1 MRKIVRTTYYFGV
14 ILVFA
19 VIVVVGFTQTNA
31 FRSYLRDR
39 IVEATS
45 TGLNG
50 ELSFGPLRGNLF
62 TGLYVDSIRVRESGK
77 DLATIDRLEARYDL
91 LSLLAKHASITRLTL
106 VNPTI
111 NLTRNAGG
119 SWNIARLIKR
129 THADTTPSPWVF
141 DLRQVQLKNAQFT
154 LLDSLRIERRMNDST
169 FVPSPGYVDYADV
182 RLDSLELDAGATIR
196 TGSLSASI
204 RSLSFTLARPQ
215 LRLKQLAGEFKWD
228 PSSTTARKLEV
239 ETEKSQLRL
248 DAAIEQINIMKIGAL
263 ATLQRPPLFLRLN
276 VVKLDLGELRA
287 FVGPAI
293 GFLDKEVSGE
303 VDADGSFG
311 LLHVRDATIKTPR
324 SAVYVAGTL
333 AHLDHPRDLE
343 LDLACTMNKVDPG
356 DAAELLPGLHLPNL
370 DSLGPIACDL
380 KFKGQPTLF
389 NARLT
394 GVSSVGAVD
403 ADVLLDAQHGDLSYD
418 GTLTTHGFNL
428 GQLLGD
434 SLLSSSLNATATVKG
449 SGTRLKNLTA
459 VIRAEADSSAFYGLP
474 VGRSVIVTDIADRT
488 ARTRVAVR
496 ISSTRLD
503 LSGKMTVGMNDSLSY
518 EIDGRVNSLNLA
530 EVTRRRQQT
539 SDLSFDLHAQG
550 TGIQLDAL
558 RGELG
563 VKFLESSFDT
573 VSFAGGGFTVRLN
586 TLDRSHRWLHVA
598 SDAAD
603 LDINGTFTPAAI
615 LSTIANASKLLGR
628 TISYRLNTLDSL
640 RAFPPG
646 KAIVAEFRPPA
657 IAELSEHVDAEVK
670 LRVKDCYPLG
680 VLLRTGLYGSLSL
693 TGRVMSSPEG
703 DRLTGKITA
712 EQLELAD
719 QHLRMGFQDAVISYD
734 IGGLAVASVL
744 DSLSASVGLQMSRF
758 DINSLHSAGLAADL
772 RVSGGSSDYRITGL
786 VDSVMRIDAEGRSSD
801 DSGFV
806 SFDLPRLKIEFGTY
820 ALENTDPVQLKL
832 GSDGLEIANLR
843 LRHEAEELNASGY
856 FDPQGTSDLAVSAKN
871 FFLIN
876 LPKIFPSLA
885 KRGPEATFSGELN
898 AAATFRGSFDDPMFS
913 LELNAAGVRYANT
926 SFGQILARWSY
937 AERMLQVSTEFR
949 SRPEDP
955 SLQPDL
961 VISGT
966 VPYNLSL
973 RGAREQKLEGEM
985 NLDIHSANFR
995 LEFLNPFLAQTGDLS
1010 GSMACNLRLEGTVS
1024 SPLYEGSLSIEN
1036 ARFFF
1041 KPLNLTYLLGG
1052 KLVPS
1057 GQRIALQDVAIRNVQ
1072 EDRPDGTMALS
1083 GTFTLEGIQIKDFD
1097 ISANGQLLVMKE
1109 SARRPGQS
1117 LYGDL
1122 FVATGS
1128 DGVQWRGTPA
1138 SSDVSGTL
1146 AIKNANLTLPPIR
1159 QAQSLPSSTI
1169 PVRVIDDVA
1178 AARQGNGEPSSE
1190 TASAATSQRATEPPV
1205 AIHRP
1210 PVPPLAAEAS
1220 QSSTDASFLDN
1231 IQYDLVIETQ
1241 GLTQVRFVFTN
1252 LTNEELFAILK
1263 GKATFRKDGDQ
1274 VRLTGEVEL
1283 GNGSY
1288 YSNIKKL
1295 DASGKLRFTGDPF
1308 NPELDVVATYEGYY
1322 RGTIDTTSAAARTS
1336 GGTST
1341 SGATQGLE
1349 QKVIVK
1355 LDITGTREQP
1365 KVKTELER
1373 YDQFGNLLPQTTG
1386 DVEGDAIAFLIT
1398 GSFRDEL
1405 TQQDRLALASSNVLG
1420 GLTSSVL
1427 SGPLTD
1433 LLRKEFG
1440 IIRSV
1445 DVLYYGGSFQES
1457 ADVRLTGELGDAVF
1471 RLGGR
1476 VLNDINNANVS
1487 IQLPMSS
1494 ILGSEKWRNLVLEA
1508 ERRVEG
1514 VESVDQRRESK
1525 GIRLLYR
1532 IIF

>member
-1 MRKIVRTTYYFGV
+1 VRKIVRTTYYLGV
-14 ILVFA
+14 ILLFA
-19 VIVVVGFTQTNA
+19 AIVVVGFTQTNA
-31 FRSYLRDR
+31 FRSYLRDK
-39 IVEATS
+39 IIEATS

-62 TGLYVDSIRVRESGK
+62 TGFHVDSILVRESGQ
-77 DLATIDRLEARYDL
+77 DLATIDRLEARYDP
-91 LSLLAKHASITRLTL
+91 LSLLAKHVSITRLTL
-106 VNPTI
+106 VNPTVNI
-111 NLTRNAGG
+111 TRSADG
-119 SWNIARLIKR
+119 SWNVTRLIKR
-129 THADTTPSPWVF
+129 THEDTTPSPWVL
-141 DLRQVQLKNAQFT
+141 DLKQLQLKDAHFT
-154 LLDSLRIERRMNDST
+154 LLDSLRIEQRMNDST
-169 FVPSPGYVDYADV
+169 FVPSPDFVDYADF
-182 RLDSLELDAGATIR
+182 RLDSLDLDAGATIR
-196 TGSLSASI
+196 AGSLSALI
-204 RSLSFTLARPQ
+204 RSLSFTLARPH
-215 LRLKQLAGEFKWD
+215 LRLKQFGGEFKWD

-239 ETEKSQLRL
+239 ETEQSGLRL
-248 DAAIEQINIMKIGAL
+248 DAAIEQTDIMKIGSL
-263 ATLQRPPLFLRLN
+263 AALQRSPLFLRLN
-276 VVKLDLGELRA
+276 VVKLDLGELKA

-293 GFLDKEVSGE
+293 GFLDKEVSGQ
-303 VDADGSFG
+303 VDADGAFG
-311 LLHVRDATIKTPR
+311 LLHVRDAIVKTPR
-324 SAVYVAGTL
+324 STVHVTGTL

-343 LDLACTMNKVDPG
+343 LDVVCNMNKVDPQ
-356 DAAELLPGLHLPNL
+356 DAAELLPGLHLPQL
-370 DSLGPIACDL
+370 DSLGPIECDL
-380 KFKGQPTLF
+380 SFKGRPTLF
-389 NARLT
+389 NARLAS
-394 GVSSVGAVD
+394 VSRVGAID
-403 ADVLLDAQHGDLSYD
+403 ADAQLDTQHGDLSYD
-418 GTLTTHGFNL
+418 GTLTTRGFNL
-428 GQLLGD
+428 AQLLGD
-434 SLLSSSLNATATVKG
+434 SLLSSSLNGTATIKG
-449 SGTRLKNLTA
+449 SGTHLNNLTA
-459 VIRAEADSSAFYGLP
+459 VIRAEVDSSTFYGLP

-488 ARTRVAVR
+488 ARTRVAVHV
-496 ISSTRLD
+496 SSTRLD
-503 LSGKMTVGMNDSLSY
+503 LSGKMTVGVNDSLSY
-518 EIDGRVNSLNLA
+518 EINGRVNSLNLA
-530 EVTRRRQQT
+530 EITKRKQQT
-539 SDLSFDLHAQG
+539 SDLSFDLQAQG
-550 TGIQLDAL
+550 TGVRLNAL

-573 VSFAGGGFTVRLN
+573 VSFGGGGFTVRLN
-586 TLDRSHRWLHVA
+586 TMDRSHQSLHVT

-603 LDINGTFTPAAI
+603 LDVDGTFTPATF
-615 LSTIANASKLLGR
+615 LSTITNAAALLGR
-628 TISYRLNTLDSL
+628 TVRYRLNTLDSL
-640 RAFPPG
+640 RAFSPG
-646 KAIVAEFRPPA
+646 QAIVAEFRPPA
-657 IAELSEHVDAEVK
+657 APDPREPVDAVIT

-693 TGRVMSSPEG
+693 SGRVKTSPEG
-703 DRLTGKITA
+703 DRLSGRITMG
-712 EQLELAD
+712 QLELAD
-719 QHLRMGFQDAVISYD
+719 QHLRMGFQDAVISYE
-734 IGGLAVASVL
+734 IGGLAPASVM
-744 DSLSASVGLQMSRF
+744 DSLSASVGLQARHF
-758 DINSLHSAGLAADL
+758 DINSLRSSGLAADL
-772 RVSGGSSDYRITGL
+772 KVKGGASDYRL
-786 VDSVMRIDAEGRSSD
+786 SVLLDSLIRIDAEGTSTD

-806 SFDLPRLKIEFGTY
+806 NFDLARLKVEFGTY
-820 ALENTDPVQLKL
+820 TLENTDPVHLKL
-832 GSDGLEIANLR
+832 GSDGLEIAKLQ
-843 LRHEAEELNASGY
+843 LRHEAEEMNASGY
-856 FDPQGTSDLAVSAKN
+856 FDPQGMSDLAVSAKN
-871 FFLIN
+871 FLLN
-876 LPKIFPSLA
+876 ELPKIFPRLA
-885 KRGPEATFSGELN
+885 LGEPEATFSGEVN
-898 AAATFRGSFDDPMFS
+898 AAATFRGSFEDPMFS
-913 LELNAAGVRYANT
+913 LDVNAAGVRYANT

-937 AERMLQVSTEFR
+937 AEHMLRVSTEFR

-973 RGAREQKLEGEM
+973 RSTHEQKLEGEM

-995 LEFLNPFLAQTGDLS
+995 LEFLNPFIAQIGNLS
-1010 GSMACNLRLEGTVS
+1010 GVLACDLRLEGTVR

-1036 ARFFF
+1036 GRFFF
-1041 KPLNLTYLLGG
+1041 KPLNLTYVLGG

-1057 GQRIALQDVAIRNVQ
+1057 GQRIGLKDVAIRNIQ
-1072 EDRPDGTMALS
+1072 EDRPDGAMALS

-1128 DGVQWRGTPA
+1128 DGVKWQGTPER
-1138 SSDVSGTL
+1138 SNVSGTL
-1146 AIKNANLTLPPIR
+1146 SIKNANLTLPPTR
-1159 QAQSLPSSTI
+1159 EAQSLPSSTI

-1178 AARQGNGEPSSE
+1178 AARQGNGEPESGTGSVA
-1190 TASAATSQRATEPPV
+1190 ASQGAKEPPG

-1210 PVPPLAAEAS
+1210 PMPVLGSEVS
-1220 QSSTDASFLDN
+1220 ETSTGGSFLDN
-1231 IQYDLVIETQ
+1231 IQYNLVIETQ

-1322 RGTIDTTSAAARTS
+1322 RGTVDTTSAAARS
-1336 GGTST
+1336 AGGTST
-1341 SGATQGLE
+1341 PGATQGLE

-1457 ADVRLTGELGDAVF
+1457 ADVRLTGEVGDAVF

-1514 VESVDQRRESK
+1514 LESVDQRRESK